1 MYVCMSVG
9 MSVCVNHLNRC
20 KTCIQQTNAESLRL
34 LNRTQ
39 ANEFACWEV
48 CNYSGTPEWYTFHPI
63 SIFHWSGMGL
73 SGLSREPLSRPIH
86 VSWHPCC
93 TVSTIWQ
100 LWFVCWLL
108 LDNSFC
114 DHNLDFVYWVWQC
127 RIVRY
132 LQRGS
137 FQFTLFF
144 SLLPGTIEVCFA
156 RQTHSTSQKKIRAS
170 LSVLL
175 YERVYA
181 CMQAGWQGGR

>member
-1 MYVCMSVG
+1 MIHSCL
-9 MSVCVNHLNRC
+9 VCVWTISIDV
-20 KTCIQQTNAESLRL
+20 KTCIQLTYAGGLRL

-39 ANEFACWEV
+39 ANEDACWEV
-48 CNYSGTPEWYTFHPI
+48 CSYSGTPEWCTGHPI